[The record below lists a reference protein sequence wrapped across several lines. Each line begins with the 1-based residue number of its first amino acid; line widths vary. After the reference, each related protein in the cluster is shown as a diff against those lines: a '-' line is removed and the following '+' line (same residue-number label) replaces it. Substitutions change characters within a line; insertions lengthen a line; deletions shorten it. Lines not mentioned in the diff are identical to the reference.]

1 MRKKKNQKSMSM
13 TISKIASEVNSMI
26 KKIDRMR
33 VSREQFKESVS
44 LEKNKRLLSFSSIES
59 CAVYLN
65 TSIAEVQRAI
75 KDKGEI
81 QGFRVDYGFHRQRD
95 SK

>member
-1 MRKKKNQKSMSM
+1 M
-13 TISKIASEVNSMI
+13 TILQIASEINSMI
-26 KKIDRMR
+26 KKVDRMR
-33 VSREQFKESVS
+33 VKREQFSDSVR
-44 LEKNKRLLSFSSIES
+44 LEKNNRLLSFSSIQS

-81 QGFRVDYGFHRQRD
+81 QGFRVDYGFRRQKD
-95 SK
+95 SN

>member
-1 MRKKKNQKSMSM
+1 MSM
-13 TISKIASEVNSMI
+13 RILQIASEVNSTI

-33 VSREQFKESVS
+33 VSREQFKESVR
-44 LEKNKRLLSFSSIES
+44 LEKNKRLLNFSSIES

-65 TSIAEVQRAI
+65 VSFAEVQRAI
-75 KDKGEI
+75 IDKGEI